1 MPYYSLEKRKAYADA
16 LEQARAQSPD
26 AGDALERAPLPP
38 FRPNARI
45 QAPELYQP
53 SPELADAV
61 NVALQLGLPLLL
73 TGEPGSGKTQLAEH
87 LAWFFDLGKPL
98 AFTAQTSSTANDLF
112 YQYDALGHFQ
122 YSQNSGELLPPDEL
136 ERRFIRYRGLGEAI
150 RRAAASKARSVVLI
164 DEIDKAPRD
173 LPNDVLDAMDKL
185 RFYVAEVDKWY
196 TAEPQYRPVI
206 VLTSN
211 SEKNLPDAFL
221 RRVVYFH
228 IEFPDEARML
238 DIVGSKVSGL
248 PEEARAALTAHFY
261 AIRADRGIRLN
272 KYPATAELLQWAA
285 YLQETGFRAAALRNP
300 DRLSESERKALKAS
314 YAILAKT
321 REDLQTLCKRLED

>member
-1 MPYYSLEKRKAYADA
+1 MSYYSLEKRKEYSDQWQA
-16 LEQARAQSPD
+16 LASPSVG
-26 AGDALERAPLPP
+26 AVERTPLPL
-38 FRPNARI
+38 FQPNARI
-45 QAPELYQP
+45 NAPELYQP

-61 NVALQLGLPLLL
+61 NVALRLGLPLLL

-98 AFTAQTSSTANDLF
+98 AFTAQTSSSANDLF

-122 YSQNSGELLPPDEL
+122 YSQNSREALPPDDL

-150 RRAAASKARSVVLI
+150 RNAALAKTRSVVLI

-196 TAEPQYRPVI
+196 AAEAQYRPVI
-206 VLTSN
+206 ILTSN

-228 IEFPDEARML
+228 IEFPDKARML

-248 PEEARAALTAHFY
+248 REEERAALIEHFY
-261 AIRADRGIRLN
+261 AIREDRGIRLN

-285 YLQETGFRAAALRNP
+285 FLQEMGFRITALKNP
-300 DRLSESERKALKAS
+300 DRLGEAERQALKSS

-321 REDLQTLCKRLED
+321 REDLGALSKRIEG